1 MPKNQSLTN
10 DEWVII
16 CTIHQEPKYRF
27 LQEEFARAKKL
38 EQRGL
43 IQSIG
48 NKMFSVTKLGEE
60 LYKKANDEGHIS

>member
-1 MPKNQSLTN
+1 MPKNQTLTN

-27 LQEEFARAKKL
+27 LQEELARAKKL
-38 EQRGL
+38 EARRL

-60 LYKKANDEGHIS
+60 IYGEANGKNR

>member
-1 MPKNQSLTN
+1 MPKDQSLTN
-10 DEWVII
+10 DEWAII
-16 CTIHQEPKYRF
+16 CTIRQEPKYRF
-27 LQEEFARAKKL
+27 LQDELTRAKKL

-60 LYKKANDEGHIS
+60 IYSKGVNA

>member
-1 MPKNQSLTN
+1 MPKDQSLTN
-10 DEWVII
+10 DEWAII

-27 LQEEFARAKKL
+27 LQEELARAKKL

-60 LYKKANDEGHIS
+60 FYNKGVTNG

>member
-1 MPKNQSLTN
+1 MPKDQSLTN
-10 DEWVII
+10 DEWAII
-16 CTIHQEPKYRF
+16 CTIRQEPKYRF
-27 LQEEFARAKKL
+27 LQEELARAKKL

-60 LYKKANDEGHIS
+60 IYSKGVTNG

>member
-1 MPKNQSLTN
+1 MPKDQSLTN

-16 CTIHQEPKYRF
+16 CTIRQEPKYRF
-27 LQEEFARAKKL
+27 LQEELTQAKKL

-60 LYKKANDEGHIS
+60 IYKRGVTA

>member
-1 MPKNQSLTN
+1 MPKDQSLTN
-10 DEWVII
+10 DEWAII
-16 CTIHQEPKYRF
+16 CTIRQEPKYRF
-27 LQEEFARAKKL
+27 LQEELTRAKKL

-60 LYKKANDEGHIS
+60 IYSKGVTNG

>member
-1 MPKNQSLTN
+1 MAKNQTLTN
-10 DEWVII
+10 DEWSII
-16 CTIHQEPKYRF
+16 CTIRQEPKYRF
-27 LQEEFARAKKL
+27 LQEELARAKKM

-60 LYKKANDEGHIS
+60 LYKLGVTNG

>member
-1 MPKNQSLTN
+1 MPKDHTLTN
-10 DEWVII
+10 DEWAII

-27 LQEEFARAKKL
+27 LREEFTKASKL

-43 IQSIG
+43 LQSIG

-60 LYKKANDEGHIS
+60 IYSKGVTHG